1 MQDWIAVKRL
11 YRSGMKI
18 KTIARQLGMS
28 KNTVKRL
35 IKLEEEP
42 QYIRVVN
49 TTKIDGYKDQIRRWY
64 LEPEFNFIG
73 TRIFRELKSL
83 GYTGSMG
90 PVYRFLNIL
99 KDEKRKINSSA
110 TDRIET
116 PLGDQ
121 AQFDWAEYTTVVNHQ
136 ITKVYCFSMILSSSR
151 VKDIVFSLTVD
162 GDAIYEA
169 IQDLFSSF
177 GGVTQELLIDN
188 PKALVIE
195 NQKGSPPK
203 FNIDALRMATHLG
216 TELNACNPYRART
229 KGKVEKPFQY
239 IEEQFIKGN
248 SFTSMDE
255 LNAKGKAFMKEWC
268 KVMHTT
274 TRRIPEEAFREEKE
288 YLLPLPAKHFMRVQP
303 EERKVSLDSFIS
315 VKGNKYSVPVA
326 YAGKM
331 LKFRIVYGYKLL
343 IYDKKDRFIDHYEL
357 SRGKHE
363 VTRNDLHY
371 KEIQAA
377 VPKSIPE
384 IRRRFVTTFERGAEY
399 LEKSSSVI
407 EQSSY
412 HARQIL
418 KLQELYTVPILN
430 RILGYCID
438 HNIYAI
444 EGVKDVLKNKS
455 LEILVE
461 SMGCEVAAATTENPG
476 LTRDLSYYG
485 GGQF

>member
-1 MQDWIAVKRL
+1 MGSYGSVR
-11 YRSGMKI
+11 
-18 KTIARQLGMS
+18 GMS
-28 KNTVKRL
+28 
-35 IKLEEEP
+35 
-42 QYIRVVN
+42 
-49 TTKIDGYKDQIRRWY
+49 
-64 LEPEFNFIG
+64 
-73 TRIFRELKSL
+73 RE
-83 GYTGSMG
+83 
-90 PVYRFLNIL
+90 
-99 KDEKRKINSSA
+99 A
-110 TDRIET
+110 
-116 PLGDQ
+116 
-121 AQFDWAEYTTVVNHQ
+121 
-136 ITKVYCFSMILSSSR
+136 
-151 VKDIVFSLTVD
+151 
-162 GDAIYEA
+162 
-169 IQDLFSSF
+169 
-177 GGVTQELLIDN
+177 
-188 PKALVIE
+188 
-195 NQKGSPPK
+195 
-203 FNIDALRMATHLG
+203 
-216 TELNACNPYRART
+216 
-229 KGKVEKPFQY
+229 
-239 IEEQFIKGN
+239 
-248 SFTSMDE
+248 
-255 LNAKGKAFMKEWC
+255 
-268 KVMHTT
+268 HT
-274 TRRIPEEAFREEKE
+274 
-288 YLLPLPAKHFMRVQP
+288 
-303 EERKVSLDSFIS
+303 
-315 VKGNKYSVPVA
+315 YST
-326 YAGKM
+326 
-331 LKFRIVYGYKLL
+331 IVYGYKLL